1 MRGRVGDGIVIA
13 AVEHLGIRQVGFWII
28 VIGLSVG
35 VVALVVLHLVGT
47 GLAPLKNAVSQYGI
61 SSYKT
66 GYRAQTL
73 AYATAGIGAAIGVA
87 SLRTTDVAFCGLC
100 VIFAASRAVI
110 SWFPMDEPGADRT
123 ATGRRHGLLAFA
135 AFAAAN
141 VAAGS
146 LPSVVRNKF
155 WPECRGPS
163 ERAGRSRDARE
174 LSRDGRSSAFW
185 GRTVWT
191 RRTILLRVHDPVAS
205 GGRDSP
211 TPLGFVG

>member
-1 MRGRVGDGIVIA
+1 MRARVGDGIVIA

-28 VIGLSVG
+28 VVGLSVG

-146 LPSVVRNKF
+146 LPSVVRNNS
-155 WPECRGPS
+155 GPS
-163 ERAGRSRDARE
+163 VAAHLSELAAIAMLASFLAMGAARRSGGELFGLAERSFYVFMTLWLVAVA
-174 LSRDGRSSAFW
+174 
-185 GRTVWT
+185 
-191 RRTILLRVHDPVAS
+191 ILLHP
-205 GGRDSP
+205 
-211 TPLGFVG
+211 